1 MHFKSWFLNFRGT
14 AEYGDP
20 NDDSKPWSIKWSLN
34 DVDEFLFASGN
45 MKYWMRADK
54 SDIIGNEGKKF
65 YANEDTRII
74 SSSDRCSSYSGKKKY

>member
-1 MHFKSWFLNFRGT
+1 
-14 AEYGDP
+14 
-20 NDDSKPWSIKWSLN
+20 
-34 DVDEFLFASGN
+34 

-74 SSSDRCSSYSGKKKY
+74 SSSDRCSSYSGKKKYKIWDNLLKRILYFHLTVKMYNREDNAEDPWLSLR